1 MFFCLYASSKRRY
14 ILSPDPLGPQLLLQ
28 GALILV
34 NAFFAGTELAVLSVS
49 EGSLRKQAEAGDKTS
64 AKLLKIAEDS
74 SDFLSTI
81 QVCIT
86 LAGFLGSAF
95 AADNFASRIVDW
107 LVGTCGVTAIPEATL
122 NTIAVIAVT
131 IILSFFTLILGEL
144 VPKRVAMHAP
154 EKWARFACG
163 VVNAMNKLLKPIIW
177 LLSKTT
183 NGVLRLMGINPD
195 EDTEDV
201 SESQIRMMVD
211 IGEEKGAIEST
222 ERDLIENIFEFN
234 NVTAF
239 DAMIHRTDM
248 VVIYEED
255 TDEEILK
262 TIKESGLSRFPVCG
276 EDVDDILGILRTREY
291 LINSLA
297 ENPKPLRDIIAPA
310 YFVPE
315 TVKADVLFRDMQAK
329 KVQFAIVLDEFGGTS
344 GLVTMEDLVEEVFG
358 NIYDE
363 FDLHEDLPLEKIG
376 DNLWRAAGTLELET
390 LFEELEMPYEESEDY
405 STLGGLVFSQFSVI
419 PADGTNP
426 ETDVMGLHIRV
437 EELREHRI
445 EWTTIS
451 KLPDPD
457 EEKDAR
463 ERLDELLNK

>member
-1 MFFCLYASSKRRY
+1 M
-14 ILSPDPLGPQLLLQ
+14 SPDPLGPQLLLQ

-107 LVGTCGVTAIPEATL
+107 LVGTCGVTAIPEATH
-122 NTIAVIAVT
+122 NTIAVIVVT

-248 VVIYEED
+248 VVVYEED

-451 KLPDPD
+451 KLPD

-463 ERLDELLNK
+463 ERLDDLLNK

>member
-1 MFFCLYASSKRRY
+1 
-14 ILSPDPLGPQLLLQ
+14 
-28 GALILV
+28 
-34 NAFFAGTELAVLSVS
+34 
-49 EGSLRKQAEAGDKTS
+49 
-64 AKLLKIAEDS
+64 
-74 SDFLSTI
+74 
-81 QVCIT
+81 
-86 LAGFLGSAF
+86 
-95 AADNFASRIVDW
+95 
-107 LVGTCGVTAIPEATL
+107 
-122 NTIAVIAVT
+122 
-131 IILSFFTLILGEL
+131 
-144 VPKRVAMHAP
+144 
-154 EKWARFACG
+154 
-163 VVNAMNKLLKPIIW
+163 IW

-195 EDTEDV
+195 EDTENV

-344 GLVTMEDLVEEVFG
+344 GLITMEDLVEEVFG

-463 ERLDELLNK
+463 ERLDDLLNK